1 MKLTNKKA
9 VIGMLLV
16 SMLGLIGCGGS
27 KDEKAVK
34 KIEEALQAK
43 YGEAFKVEG
52 LGGGFGTMNSNT
64 LKAVIHPVDDPS
76 LKASAE
82 ITKDL
87 ERVYDKYLNEKL
99 ARDAREPIGEM
110 AKGIWG
116 DTRLEVSNDTGMTYP
131 EEADTS
137 MSYADFIKLYPNNWQ
152 IVSVYLDGSK
162 YIDAKGDLNAEEE
175 IARYERFAE
184 QLKAKGYVRSSV
196 YIHYLAPDVYAKF
209 DELTKETKAVGSLL
223 FDEQEEDGTLN
234 VLTISG
240 FKIDEDG
247 RVDATKEVFQA
258 DFDRWQQERQQ
269 GAQRTG
275 ASE

>member
-1 MKLTNKKA
+1 MKQFYKKA

-16 SMLGLIGCGGS
+16 SMLGLIGCGDS

-43 YGEAFKVEG
+43 YGEAFEVEG

-64 LKAVIHPVDDPS
+64 LKAVVHPAGDPS
-76 LKASAE
+76 LKVSVE

-87 ERVYDKYLNEKL
+87 KQVYDKYVNEKL
-99 ARDAREPIGEM
+99 ARAAREPIGEL

-116 DTRLEVSNDTGMTYP
+116 DSRIEVANDTGLTYP

-137 MSYADFIKLYPNNWQ
+137 MSYADFIKRYPNNWQ
-152 IVSVYLDGSK
+152 IVSVYLDGSA
-162 YIDAKGDLNAEEE
+162 YIDGKGDLNAEEE
-175 IARYERFAE
+175 IARYGQFAE
-184 QLKAKGYVRSSV
+184 ELKEKGYFRSSV
-196 YIHYLAPDVYAKF
+196 YISYLTPEAYAKF
-209 DELTKETKAVGSLL
+209 DELAKETKAVGLL
-223 FDEQEEDGTLN
+223 LSDEQENDGTLN

-240 FKIDEDG
+240 FKIYEDG
-247 RVDATKEVFQA
+247 RVDATKAQFQA
-258 DFDRWQQERQQ
+258 DFDRWQGERQQ